1 MFGDTRLRRWFG
13 FVLLLGALAASRLAP
28 SAATVTGTIYAADG
42 DLFTGD
48 MLFRTLRTPLVS
60 GSTLVT
66 GGDYRVALTNGA
78 LSTTLLAGDYRAFI
92 GADQKGFIIAVPS
105 GTNSFSILGL
115 ITNSIT
121 YTDQTYPWESTP
133 PATST
138 TGGTVKTDVDA
149 GDPVVYLKS
158 SIDALLATNS
168 APSKLD
174 ITNGTAVNLTGV
186 LAGVRLDGTT
196 LYGGDGSNNL
206 TANTLFNLG
215 LRGVNGETVS
225 VYPTAHTTKNS
236 AILVALDTSLVTTN
250 ASVEVRGYYE
260 PGDGGGGT
268 FYYAPFEAT
277 NRGTVFQAGSASFV
291 WKRVIPPGGINPRM
305 FGAKGNFNATT
316 VPTGDDDTAAL
327 QAMID
332 YSADTGTPI
341 SGWPGNYQVTS
352 TLTVPDNFGSK
363 IDFGGASISGD
374 TIYYV
379 NATNTPF
386 LTLLDPSR
394 FEICNLAL
402 YFKPENG
409 WGLSDA
415 ASQAQ
420 QNTNAYVFRS
430 VGWGTFMNIHDISAF
445 YGSGF
450 IVSNFDTNL
459 VSRSEARLFNNNI
472 ETVTCRYGYAA
483 IDHNAGSG
491 STWNNLYLNASSGG
505 TTNMTAQSAI
515 VSRSFMNNEVFNRV
529 NIEWSGFTGEML
541 ALTNAEV
548 QFNGLHVEGVNFPT
562 NGNSIRWASAISGG
576 SVTFQDS
583 RIQDLRPAWG
593 SITKFGLF
601 SIVGSPVT
609 TLSIN
614 NSILERFTESP
625 DPTLYTFHRYLDYS
639 GGASYIQVNG
649 LNERDVGWWTNS
661 PSWYGFDE
669 RPLLSAK
676 RAESRSDFLNGL
688 NGWSVS
694 YAGTPTA
701 YSYITSPTNAPGVI
715 RINTGMTSLHATVM
729 QLPYAGTYTGGAVQ
743 RMKVRFK
750 LPAIPSSSSDDMRLR
765 IGFMND
771 VSGSPGT
778 DPTDGVFLYM
788 SRTSYGDNRIALM
801 GSASSS
807 TSSSTLVTSASMVA
821 GEWYEAEL
829 IINNDGTQTRAFLNP
844 RTSANAANV
853 TATIP
858 TATTALFPT
867 VQFIKRGASAVTNFQ
882 LDLDQID
889 VLIAPN
895 GIY

>member
-1 MFGDTRLRRWFG
+1 MTRFAVALILFA
-13 FVLLLGALAASRLAP
+13 VLSWPTRAQTFIRSLPTSTNVTSATKVPVDDATYGTRAITVNNLLVGVSTNPAVLAAI
-28 SAATVTGTIYAADG
+28 TNVVTD
-42 DLFTGD
+42 
-48 MLFRTLRTPLVS
+48 V
-60 GSTLVT
+60 
-66 GGDYRVALTNGA
+66 
-78 LSTTLLAGDYRAFI
+78 STTLLG
-92 GADQKGFIIAVPS
+92 
-105 GTNSFSILGL
+105 N
-115 ITNSIT
+115 
-121 YTDQTYPWESTP
+121 
-133 PATST
+133 
-138 TGGTVKTDVDA
+138 
-149 GDPVVYLKS
+149 
-158 SIDALLATNS
+158 
-168 APSKLD
+168 KLD
-174 ITNGTAVNLTGV
+174 TTNGTAVNLTGS
-186 LAGVRLDGTT
+186 LSNISLGGTT
-196 LYGGDGSNNL
+196 IYSGAGSNDL

-225 VYPTAHTTKNS
+225 VYPTAHTTKNIAS
-236 AILVALDTSLVTTN
+236 LVALNTGLVTTN
-250 ASVEVRGYYE
+250 ATVEVRGYYE
-260 PGDGGGGT
+260 PGDGGGGM

-277 NRGTVFQAGSASFV
+277 NTGTVFQAGSASFV
-291 WKRVIPPGGINPRM
+291 WKRMIPVGGINPRM

-332 YSADTGTPI
+332 YSAATGTPI

-363 IDFGGASISGD
+363 IDFGGSSISGD

-386 LTLLDPSR
+386 LTLIDPSR
-394 FEICNLAL
+394 LEICNLAL
-402 YFKPENG
+402 YFKPANG

-430 VGWGTFMNIHDISAF
+430 VGWGTFMNIHDISAY

-472 ETVTCRYGYAA
+472 ETVTCRYGSIA
-483 IDHNAGSG
+483 IDHYGGSG
-491 STWNNLYLNASSGG
+491 STWNNLYLLASAGG

-515 VSRSFMNNEVFNRV
+515 VCRSLMNNEVFNRV
-529 NIEWSGFTGEML
+529 NIEWSGFTGEMM

-548 QFNGLHVEGVNFPT
+548 QFNGLHVEGVKFPYQAS
-562 NGNSIRWASAISGG
+562 SIRYGINISEGNV
-576 SVTFQDS
+576 SLINS
-583 RIQDLRPAWG
+583 RIQDVYADWG
-593 SITKFGLF
+593 FVTKFGLF
-601 SIVGSPVT
+601 NLLGIPYLT
-609 TLSIN
+609 IN
-614 NSILERFTESP
+614 QSVFERFNEFTA
-625 DPTLYTFHRYLDYS
+625 DPNAYQFHRYIDLS
-639 GGASYIQVNG
+639 GGASYIQVDS

-694 YAGTPTA
+694 YAGSPTA

-715 RINTGMTSLHATVM
+715 RINTGTTNLNATVM
-729 QLPYAGTYTGGAVQ
+729 QLPYAGTYTGAAVQ

-750 LPAIPSSSSDDMRLR
+750 LPALPSSSSDDMRLR

-788 SRTSYGDNRIALM
+788 NRTGYGDNRIALM
-801 GSASSS
+801 TSASSS
-807 TSSSTLVTSASMVA
+807 TTSSTLITSANLSA
-821 GEWYEAEL
+821 GSWVEAEL
-829 IINNDGTQTRAFLNP
+829 IVNNDGTQTRAYLNP

-867 VQFIKRGASAVTNFQ
+867 VQFIKRGASAATNFQ